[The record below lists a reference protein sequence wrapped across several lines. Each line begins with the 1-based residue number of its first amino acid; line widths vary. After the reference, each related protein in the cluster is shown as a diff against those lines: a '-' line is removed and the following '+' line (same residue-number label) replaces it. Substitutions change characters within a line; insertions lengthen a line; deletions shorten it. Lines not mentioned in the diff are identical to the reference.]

1 MEKGDLKTF
10 KDNFRM
16 CDFLTNDYYMVMFA

>member
-1 MEKGDLKTF
+1 MEKGDLKIF

-16 CDFLTNDYYMVMFA
+16 CDFVTNNYYMVIFA